1 LKQSVLTGCELNL
14 EVCFYEPTDLGC
26 SPHPFNYRYTK
37 KWDTEWQAEHGG
49 NIPSERHYENVG
61 DIATT
66 NDWYYNDNRI
76 GHQRFYADTPDWIV
90 KIAVRRC
97 WISERGDQSRQ

>member
-1 LKQSVLTGCELNL
+1 MNQQILDV
-14 EVCFYEPTDLGC
+14 
-26 SPHPFNYRYTK
+26 PHIRSIIATPEDRIAHIEQCK